1 MRLITLL
8 CLLPLLVAPL
18 SAAPLDAS
26 QEKAVEKLIS
36 DYFIRNPEKLEQ
48 ALDAYRAHMQLREE
62 QLFEQT
68 LSENAPA
75 LYNNKMDFSMGPA
88 NAPITI
94 VEFFD
99 YNCGYCKRVFSP
111 LMEVMK
117 DNKDVRLVFKELPIL
132 SEDSDRAARLALA
145 IGDRL
150 QFLTFHTK
158 LMTHRG
164 KINQA
169 VLDKTLADMKLDKAA
184 LSQKAKAPEIEA
196 HLAANEM
203 LAQKLGISGTPAFI
217 INNQFYPGALEK
229 QQLDDLL
236 VEIRADLKASR

>member
-1 MRLITLL
+1 MRLIKLL
-8 CLLPLLVAPL
+8 CLLPFLITPL
-18 SAAPLDAS
+18 SAAPLDAA
-26 QEKAVEKLIS
+26 QEEAVEKLIA
-36 DYFIRNPEKLEQ
+36 DYFIRNPEKMEQ

-68 LSENAPA
+68 LSDNAPA

-88 NAPITI
+88 DAPITI

-132 SEDSDRAARLALA
+132 SEDSNRAARLAMAL
-145 IGDRL
+145 GDRL

-169 VLDKTLADMKLDKAA
+169 VLDKTLADMKLDAVA
-184 LSQKAKAPEIEA
+184 LSKKAKAPEIEA

-203 LAQKLGISGTPAFI
+203 LAQNLGISGTPAFI
-217 INNQFYPGALEK
+217 INDQLYRGAIEK
-229 QQLDDLL
+229 QQLENVLAN
-236 VEIRADLKASR
+236 IRADLKASR